1 MTTPE
6 LEFCQ
11 VTERCPMSRIAAS
24 TSNGVTSAA
33 RRAPCTRT
41 RIRQLLLQNTI
52 GMYRPGLTNRH
63 AS

>member
-1 MTTPE
+1 
-6 LEFCQ
+6 
-11 VTERCPMSRIAAS
+11 MSRIAAS

-41 RIRQLLLQNTI
+41 RIRQLLLQNTTA
-52 GMYRPGLTNRH
+52 MYRPGLTNRH